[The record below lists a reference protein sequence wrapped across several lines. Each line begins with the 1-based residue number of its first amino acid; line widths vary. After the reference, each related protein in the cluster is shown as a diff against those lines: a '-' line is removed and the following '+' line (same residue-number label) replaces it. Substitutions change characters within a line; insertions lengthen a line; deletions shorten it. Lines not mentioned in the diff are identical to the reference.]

1 MAVKKSE
8 LKELVQSVWNEK
20 LYALRKERGEKARAH
35 QVEALTPYKELL
47 VDYFEKD
54 KERIEAYNKIQDA
67 FEENGVRNYH
77 FNYRKTSKFD
87 DSLEANLEYIASDFY
102 NGTVKGLEA
111 VIKPYED
118 KIREINT
125 SYGGVMTNLKNLSPK
140 KGFEYLLQLG
150 FDLTALSSNESS
162 VPMIVVDPESLDLPK

>member
-20 LYALRKERGEKARAH
+20 VRALRKERGEKERAH
-35 QVEALTPYKELL
+35 KLEALTPYKEMLE
-47 VDYFEKD
+47 DYFEKSQA
-54 KERIEAYNKIQDA
+54 KTEAYNKILDA
-67 FEENGVRNYH
+67 FEEAGLRNYH
-77 FNYRKTSKFD
+77 FNYRKSGEFNGTLESK
-87 DSLEANLEYIASDFY
+87 LEYIANDFY
-102 NGTVKGLEA
+102 SGTVKGTEA
-111 VIKPYED
+111 VIKPYDD
-118 KIREINT
+118 KLREINA